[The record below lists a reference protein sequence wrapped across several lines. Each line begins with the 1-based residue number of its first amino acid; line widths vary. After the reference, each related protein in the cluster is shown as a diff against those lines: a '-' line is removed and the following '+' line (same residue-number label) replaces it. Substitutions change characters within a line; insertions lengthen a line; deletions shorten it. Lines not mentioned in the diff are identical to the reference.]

1 MAQLDDGQMGD
12 NINRM
17 KVCRFESCQDYKKFK
32 TKIMKQVLDKTEAI
46 YYVDSSDLISFIEAN
61 SDME

>member
-1 MAQLDDGQMGD
+1 
-12 NINRM
+12 
-17 KVCRFESCQDYKKFK
+17 
-32 TKIMKQVLDKTEAI
+32 MKQVLDKTEAI